1 MDDNSDDAPYFE
13 QLERD
18 RVSTFME
25 MSGFMDEIAGH
36 VPENLYLQ
44 MYNKLKNCKDVTQHL
59 ISQHK
64 ENEVIT
70 QRNLKK
76 QVCQIKAHKKDKLKM
91 KKDIKNL
98 KESVKNITYIMDQK
112 VKDEAIQERR
122 LGKLIW
128 YVSNSI
134 QKEEHRKDFD
144 NMLRKIWEF
153 PIPPNYNGDTLD
165 TDYGENY

>member
-36 VPENLYLQ
+36 VPENLYLR
-44 MYNKLKNCKDVTQHL
+44 MYNKLKNCKDVTQEI

-70 QRNLKK
+70 QEILKN
-76 QVCQIKAHKKDKLKM
+76 QVGKIINHKRDKLKM
-91 KKDIKNL
+91 KKDIKNYKRQESAQTEMDKLESCRL
-98 KESVKNITYIMDQK
+98 K
-112 VKDEAIQERR
+112 
-122 LGKLIW
+122 KLIY

-134 QKEEHRKDFD
+134 REEQDRKDFD
-144 NMLRKIWEF
+144 NKLRTIWK
-153 PIPPNYNGDTLD
+153 L
-165 TDYGENY
+165 